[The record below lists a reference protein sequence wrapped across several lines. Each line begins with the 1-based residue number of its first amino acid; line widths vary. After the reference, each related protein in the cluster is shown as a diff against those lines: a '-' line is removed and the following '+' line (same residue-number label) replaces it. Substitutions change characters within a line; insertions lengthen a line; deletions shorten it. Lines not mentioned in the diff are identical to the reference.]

1 MHTDNERLSWRSIE
15 YLNKKRKLW
24 LYCCMSLIRDIDSSC
39 LARMDNSAIRR
50 VFSAR
55 SGKEQNFAC
64 NNENV
69 RMRACVRACVR
80 VCVFSS
86 LFEASLTHV
95 TKFQTHQFEDPYSIC
110 NEKKNK
116 GHEKFT
122 TAERAAMVVKCA
134 TLQWRQFHQKHFNR
148 VRDILVVQQEFVCWC
163 WRDCIK
169 CLSWSKPAETTVLI

>member
-1 MHTDNERLSWRSIE
+1 
-15 YLNKKRKLW
+15 
-24 LYCCMSLIRDIDSSC
+24 MSLIRDIDSSC

-50 VFSAR
+50 LFSAR

-69 RMRACVRACVR
+69 RMRACQRERTYACVR
-80 VCVFSS
+80 VFSS
-86 LFEASLTHV
+86 LFEASLTHA

-122 TAERAAMVVKCA
+122 TAERAAMVVNCA
-134 TLQWRQFHQKHFNR
+134 TLQ
-148 VRDILVVQQEFVCWC
+148 
-163 WRDCIK
+163 
-169 CLSWSKPAETTVLI
+169 